1 MNVSSESGAAA
12 PEVIV
17 VMGPAG
23 AGKTTVGERLAAALG
38 WEFLEGDALHPRENI
53 DKMRRG
59 IALNDEDRAPWLARL
74 RRCIE
79 RYLREQRRAVVACSA
94 LKRAYR
100 ERLRADRARVRF
112 VYLKGD
118 CALVA
123 ERLRRRRGHY
133 MKEHMLAGQMA
144 QLEEPASAL
153 VLDAAR
159 PVDELVAG
167 IRAAFA
173 L

>member
-1 MNVSSESGAAA
+1 MSASRESDVIA
-12 PEVIV
+12 PAVIV
-17 VMGPAG
+17 VMGSAG

-38 WEFLEGDALHPRENI
+38 WDFLEGDALHPPANV

-59 IALNDEDRAPWLARL
+59 IPLDDADRAPWLDRL
-74 RRCIE
+74 RGCIE

-100 ERLRADRARVRF
+100 ERLRVDRARVRF

-118 CALVA
+118 YALLA
-123 ERLRRRRGHY
+123 ERLRRRRGHF
-133 MKEHMLAGQMA
+133 MKERMLAGQLA

-153 VLDAAR
+153 VFDAAR
-159 PVDELVAG
+159 PVDDLVAQ
-167 IRAAFA
+167 IRAALA